1 LKAANGLIGPRRYVL
16 MDVREGGW
24 AGVSVNVRGRCQGC
38 PRDPQKV
45 PVLFEVKEP
54 GKVDF
59 VIVSQEPG
67 HWLRPLD
74 QGASAK
80 LVSLTLGQGSP
91 DEIKKANPLS
101 KVAQIFGSFDP
112 SSSRIY
118 WTHALKCVPLN
129 GDRDVNKEW
138 RKAATRCK
146 EHFISELKVLG
157 KSELN
162 VLAFGKYALEL
173 CLNVL
178 DGQDIDQ
185 ELSISE
191 FMQSVK
197 LPLVYKYRFKDGTV
211 KNVNLYVFTN
221 PSAEVVKV
229 MKSGGKMTADEIQE
243 LEIKKVQESLAQR
256 KGR

>member
-1 LKAANGLIGPRRYVL
+1 
-16 MDVREGGW
+16 M
-24 AGVSVNVRGRCQGC
+24 
-38 PRDPQKV
+38 
-45 PVLFEVKEP
+45 PVLFELKEP

-67 HWLRPLD
+67 HWLRPLGED
-74 QGASAK
+74 SAK
-80 LVSLTLGQGSP
+80 KLTGLTLGKGAP
-91 DEIKKANPLS
+91 DEVRKANPLS
-101 KVAQIFGSFDP
+101 KVAQIFGPFDP
-112 SSSRIY
+112 SASRIY

-138 RKAATRCK
+138 RKAATRCR
-146 EHFISELKVLG
+146 EHFISELKILG
-157 KSELN
+157 RSELN

-197 LPLVYKYRFKDGTV
+197 LPLVYKYRFKDGSV
-211 KNVNLYVFTN
+211 KSISLYVFTN

-243 LEIKKVQESLAQR
+243 LEVKRIQEALTQR
-256 KGR
+256 KGH

>member
-1 LKAANGLIGPRRYVL
+1 
-16 MDVREGGW
+16 M
-24 AGVSVNVRGRCQGC
+24 
-38 PRDPQKV
+38 
-45 PVLFEVKEP
+45 LFEPKEP

-67 HWLRPLD
+67 HWLRSLGNG
-74 QGASAK
+74 GASK
-80 LVSLTLGQGSP
+80 LTSLTLGQGSP
-91 DEIKKANPLS
+91 EDIKKANPLS
-101 KVAQIFGSFDP
+101 KAAHIFGPFDP
-112 SSSRIY
+112 SSSRVY
-118 WTHALKCVPLN
+118 WTHALKCVPVN

-138 RKAATRCK
+138 RKAATKCR
-146 EHFISELKVLG
+146 EHFIGELKVLG
-157 KSELN
+157 KGELN

-197 LPLVYKYRFKDGTV
+197 LPLVYKYRFKDGSV

-243 LEIKKVQESLAQR
+243 LEIKKIQETFGAR

>member
-1 LKAANGLIGPRRYVL
+1 
-16 MDVREGGW
+16 MDPQEGGW
-24 AGVSVNVRGRCQGC
+24 AGVSSNVRGRCQGC
-38 PRDPQKV
+38 PRDPHKV
-45 PVLFEVKEP
+45 PLLFEPKEP

-59 VIVSQEPG
+59 MIVSQEPG
-67 HWLRPLD
+67 HWLRPLGD
-74 QGASAK
+74 GALIK
-80 LVSLTLGQGSP
+80 LSSLTLGQGSS
-91 DEIKKANPLS
+91 DEVKKANPLS
-101 KVAQIFGSFDP
+101 KVAQIFGPFDP
-112 SSSRIY
+112 SKSRIY

-138 RKAATRCK
+138 RKAATKCR

-157 KSELN
+157 KNELS
-162 VLAFGKYALEL
+162 VLAFGKYALEM

-197 LPLVYKYRFKDGTV
+197 LPQVYKYRFKDGTV

-243 LEIKKVQESLAQR
+243 LEIRKIQESFAQR

>member
-1 LKAANGLIGPRRYVL
+1 
-16 MDVREGGW
+16 MDAQEGGW
-24 AGVSVNVRGRCQGC
+24 AGVSANVRGRCQGC

-45 PVLFEVKEP
+45 PVLFELNDP

-67 HWLRPLD
+67 HWLRPLGD
-74 QGASAK
+74 NVYTK
-80 LVSLTLGQGSP
+80 LTALALGKGTP
-91 DEIKKANPLS
+91 EEVRKANPLS
-101 KVAQIFGSFDP
+101 KIAQIFGPFDP
-112 SSSRIY
+112 SASRTY

-138 RKAATRCK
+138 RKAATRCR
-146 EHFISELKVLG
+146 EHLIGELKVLG
-157 KSELN
+157 KNELN

-197 LPLVYKYRFKDGTV
+197 LPLAYKYRFKDGSV
-211 KNVNLYVFTN
+211 KNINLYVFTN

-243 LEIKKVQESLAQR
+243 LEIKRIQGALAQR
-256 KGR
+256 QGR

>member
-1 LKAANGLIGPRRYVL
+1 
-16 MDVREGGW
+16 M
-24 AGVSVNVRGRCQGC
+24 
-38 PRDPQKV
+38 
-45 PVLFEVKEP
+45 LFELKEP

-59 VIVSQEPG
+59 VLVSQEPG
-67 HWLRPLD
+67 HWLRPLGED
-74 QGASAK
+74 SAK
-80 LVSLTLGQGSP
+80 KLTALTLGKGTP
-91 DEIKKANPLS
+91 DEVRKANPLS
-101 KVAQIFGSFDP
+101 KVAQIFGPFDP
-112 SSSRIY
+112 SASRIY

-138 RKAATRCK
+138 RKAATKCR
-146 EHFISELKVLG
+146 EHFISELKILG
-157 KSELN
+157 RSELN

-197 LPLVYKYRFKDGTV
+197 LPLVYKYRFKDGSM
-211 KNVNLYVFTN
+211 KNINLYVFTN

-229 MKSGGKMTADEIQE
+229 MKSGGKMTADEIQD
-243 LEIKKVQESLAQR
+243 LEIKRIQESFAPR

>member
-1 LKAANGLIGPRRYVL
+1 
-16 MDVREGGW
+16 
-24 AGVSVNVRGRCQGC
+24 
-38 PRDPQKV
+38 
-45 PVLFEVKEP
+45 VLFEPKEP

-67 HWLRPLD
+67 YWLRPLGED
-74 QGASAK
+74 VTTK
-80 LVSLTLGQGSP
+80 LTALTLGKGSP

-101 KVAQIFGSFDP
+101 KVSQIFGPFDP
-112 SSSRIY
+112 SASRTY

-138 RKAATRCK
+138 RKAATKCR

-157 KSELN
+157 KNELN

-197 LPLVYKYRFKDGTV
+197 LPLVYKYRFKDGSV

-221 PSAEVVKV
+221 PSAEVVMV

-243 LEIKKVQESLAQR
+243 LEIKRIQESLAPR

>member
-1 LKAANGLIGPRRYVL
+1 
-16 MDVREGGW
+16 
-24 AGVSVNVRGRCQGC
+24 
-38 PRDPQKV
+38 
-45 PVLFEVKEP
+45 VLFEPKEP
-54 GKVDF
+54 SKVDF
-59 VIVSQEPG
+59 VILSQEPG
-67 HWLRPLD
+67 HWLRSLGN
-74 QGASAK
+74 GAASK
-80 LVSLTLGQGSP
+80 LISLTLGQGSP
-91 DEIKKANPLS
+91 EEVKKTNPLS
-101 KVAQIFGSFDP
+101 KVANIFGPFDP
-112 SSSRIY
+112 SFSRIY

-138 RKAATRCK
+138 RKAATKCR

-157 KSELN
+157 KGELN
-162 VLAFGKYALEL
+162 VLAFGKYALEM

-197 LPLVYKYRFKDGTV
+197 LPLAYKYRFKDGSV

-243 LEIKKVQESLAQR
+243 LEIKRIQETPGAR
-256 KGR
+256 EGR

>member
-1 LKAANGLIGPRRYVL
+1 MILANGLIGPRRYVL
-16 MDVREGGW
+16 MDAQEGGW
-24 AGVSVNVRGRCQGC
+24 AGVSANVHGRCQGC

-45 PVLFEVKEP
+45 PVLFEPKELN
-54 GKVDF
+54 KVDF
-59 VIVSQEPG
+59 MIVSQEPG
-67 HWLRPLD
+67 HWLRPL
-74 QGASAK
+74 GGGVGPK
-80 LVSLTLGQGSP
+80 LISLTLGQGSP
-91 DEIKKANPLS
+91 EEVKKANPLS
-101 KVAQIFGSFDP
+101 KVAQIFGPFDP
-112 SSSRIY
+112 SSSRVY

-138 RKAATRCK
+138 RKAATKCR
-146 EHFISELKVLG
+146 EHFIGELKVLG

-162 VLAFGKYALEL
+162 VLAFGKYALEM

-197 LPLVYKYRFKDGTV
+197 LPLVYKYRFKDGSV

-243 LEIKKVQESLAQR
+243 LEIKKIQESFGVR
-256 KGR
+256 KAR

>member
-1 LKAANGLIGPRRYVL
+1 
-16 MDVREGGW
+16 MDAQEGEW
-24 AGVSVNVRGRCQGC
+24 AGISANVHGRCQGC
-38 PRDPQKV
+38 PRDPHKV
-45 PVLFEVKEP
+45 PVLFEPKEP
-54 GKVDF
+54 QKVDF

-67 HWLRPLD
+67 HWLRSFD
-74 QGASAK
+74 DGAKAK
-80 LVSLTLGQGSP
+80 LLALSLGKGTL
-91 DEIKKANPLS
+91 EEVKKANPLS
-101 KVAQIFGSFDP
+101 KVVQIFGPFDP

-118 WTHALKCVPLN
+118 WTHALKCVPEK

-138 RKAATRCK
+138 RKAATKCR
-146 EHFISELKVLG
+146 EHFIGELKVLG
-157 KSELN
+157 RNEVN

-191 FMQSVK
+191 FMRLVK
-197 LPLVYKYRFKDGTV
+197 LPLVYKYRFKDGSM

-229 MKSGGKMTADEIQE
+229 VKSGGKMTADGIQE
-243 LEIKKVQESLAQR
+243 LEIKRIQDSLGTW
-256 KGR
+256 KGH

>member
-1 LKAANGLIGPRRYVL
+1 
-16 MDVREGGW
+16 M
-24 AGVSVNVRGRCQGC
+24 
-38 PRDPQKV
+38 
-45 PVLFEVKEP
+45 LFEPKEP
-54 GKVDF
+54 SKVDF
-59 VIVSQEPG
+59 VILSQEPG
-67 HWLRPLD
+67 HWLRSLGN
-74 QGASAK
+74 GAASK
-80 LVSLTLGQGSP
+80 LISLTLGQGSL
-91 DEIKKANPLS
+91 EEVKKTNPLS
-101 KVAQIFGSFDP
+101 KVANIFGPFDP
-112 SSSRIY
+112 SFSRIY

-138 RKAATRCK
+138 RKAATKCR

-157 KSELN
+157 KGELN
-162 VLAFGKYALEL
+162 VLAFGKYALEM

-197 LPLVYKYRFKDGTV
+197 LPLAYKYRFKDGSV

-243 LEIKKVQESLAQR
+243 LEIKRIQETPGAR
-256 KGR
+256 EGR

>member
-1 LKAANGLIGPRRYVL
+1 MEAQ
-16 MDVREGGW
+16 EGGW
-24 AGVSVNVRGRCQGC
+24 AGVSANVHGRCQGC

-45 PVLFEVKEP
+45 PVLFEPKEP

-67 HWLRPLD
+67 FWLRPL
-74 QGASAK
+74 GEGVSSK
-80 LVSLTLGQGSP
+80 LTSLTIGQGSP
-91 DEIKKANPLS
+91 EEVKKANPLS
-101 KVAQIFGSFDP
+101 KVAQIFGPFDP
-112 SSSRIY
+112 SSSRVY
-118 WTHALKCVPLN
+118 WTHALKCVPAN

-138 RKAATRCK
+138 RKAATKCK

-157 KSELN
+157 KNELN
-162 VLAFGKYALEL
+162 ILAFGKYALEL

-178 DGQDIDQ
+178 DDQDIDQ

-197 LPLVYKYRFKDGTV
+197 LPLVYKHRFKDGSV

-221 PSAEVVKV
+221 PSAEVVKI

-243 LEIKKVQESLAQR
+243 LEIKRIQESLGTR

>member
-1 LKAANGLIGPRRYVL
+1 
-16 MDVREGGW
+16 MDAQEGGW
-24 AGVSVNVRGRCQGC
+24 SGVSANVRGRCQGC
-38 PRDPQKV
+38 PRDPNKV
-45 PVLFEVKEP
+45 PVLFEPKEP

-67 HWLRPLD
+67 YWLRPLGED
-74 QGASAK
+74 VTTK
-80 LVSLTLGQGSP
+80 LTALTLGKGSP

-101 KVAQIFGSFDP
+101 KVSQIFGPFDP
-112 SSSRIY
+112 SASRTY

-138 RKAATRCK
+138 RKAATKCR

-157 KSELN
+157 KNELN

-197 LPLVYKYRFKDGTV
+197 LPLVYKYRFKDGSV

-243 LEIKKVQESLAQR
+243 LEIKRIQESLAPR

>member
-1 LKAANGLIGPRRYVL
+1 
-16 MDVREGGW
+16 MDIQGGGW
-24 AGVSVNVRGRCQGC
+24 ANVVSNVHGKCQGC
-38 PRDPQKV
+38 PRDAQKV
-45 PVLFEVKEP
+45 PVLFEPREP

-67 HWLRPLD
+67 HWLRPLGD
-74 QGASAK
+74 GASAK
-80 LVSLTLGQGSP
+80 LSSLAFGKGSP
-91 DEIKKANPLS
+91 EEVRKANPLS
-101 KVAQIFGSFDP
+101 KVAQIFGPFDP
-112 SSSRIY
+112 SASRIY
-118 WTHALKCVPLN
+118 WTHALKCVPVN

-138 RKAATRCK
+138 RKAATRCR

-157 KSELN
+157 KSEIN
-162 VLAFGKYALEL
+162 VLAFGKYALEM

-178 DGQDIDQ
+178 GGQDIDQ

-197 LPLVYKYRFKDGTV
+197 LPLAYKYRFKDSTV
-211 KNVNLYVFTN
+211 KNINLYVFTN

-243 LEIKKVQESLAQR
+243 LEVRKIHESFVQR
-256 KGR
+256 KAR

>member
-1 LKAANGLIGPRRYVL
+1 
-16 MDVREGGW
+16 
-24 AGVSVNVRGRCQGC
+24 
-38 PRDPQKV
+38 
-45 PVLFEVKEP
+45 VLFELKDP

-67 HWLRPLD
+67 HWLRPLGD
-74 QGASAK
+74 KASVK
-80 LVSLTLGQGSP
+80 LSSLTLGKGTA
-91 DEIKKANPLS
+91 EEVKKANPLS
-101 KVAQIFGSFDP
+101 KVAQIFGPFDP
-112 SSSRIY
+112 SSSRTY
-118 WTHALKCVPLN
+118 WTHALKCVPVN

-138 RKAATRCK
+138 RKAATKCR
-146 EHFISELKVLG
+146 EHFIAELKVLG
-157 KSELN
+157 KNELN
-162 VLAFGKYALEL
+162 VMAFGKYALEL

-197 LPLVYKYRFKDGTV
+197 LPLVYKYRFKDGSV
-211 KNVNLYVFTN
+211 KNVNLFVFTN

-243 LEIKKVQESLAQR
+243 LEIRIIHEIIA
-256 KGR
+256 

>member
-1 LKAANGLIGPRRYVL
+1 MVSQ
-16 MDVREGGW
+16 EGGW
-24 AGVSVNVRGRCQGC
+24 AGVSINVRGRCPGC
-38 PRDPQKV
+38 PRDPQKA
-45 PVLFEVKEP
+45 PVLFELKEP

-59 VIVSQEPG
+59 MIVSQEPG
-67 HWLRPLD
+67 HWLRSLGE
-74 QGASAK
+74 GASAK
-80 LVSLTLGQGSP
+80 LIDLSLGKGSP
-91 DEIKKANPLS
+91 DEVRKANPLS
-101 KVAQIFGSFDP
+101 KVAQIFGPFDP
-112 SSSRIY
+112 SSSRVY

-138 RKAATRCK
+138 RKAATRCR
-146 EHFISELKVLG
+146 EHFISELKTLG
-157 KSELN
+157 GNELN
-162 VLAFGKYALEL
+162 ILAFGKYALEL

-178 DGQDIDQ
+178 DAQDIDQ

-191 FMQSVK
+191 FMQSAK

-243 LEIKKVQESLAQR
+243 LEIKRLQEALGR
-256 KGR
+256 HKGR

>member
-1 LKAANGLIGPRRYVL
+1 
-16 MDVREGGW
+16 MDVQEGGW
-24 AGVSVNVRGRCQGC
+24 SGVSANVHGRCSGC

-45 PVLFEVKEP
+45 PVLFEPKEP

-67 HWLRPLD
+67 HWLRPL
-74 QGASAK
+74 GEGVTTK
-80 LVSLTLGQGSP
+80 LVALTLGKGSP
-91 DEIKKANPLS
+91 DEVRRANPLS
-101 KVAQIFGSFDP
+101 KVAQIFGPFDP
-112 SSSRIY
+112 SASKIY

-138 RKAATRCK
+138 RKAATRCR

-157 KSELN
+157 KNELN

-197 LPLVYKYRFKDGTV
+197 LPLVYKYRFKDGSV

-243 LEIKKVQESLAQR
+243 LEMKRIQESLAPR